1 VKFILTAIAATLW
14 LSLAFSASAQG
25 VDPARL
31 DLGAKVYGSLCTTC
45 HGPAGDLVAGV
56 NLSTGQ
62 FKRAANDLDVM
73 NVILKGVPG
82 TAMPANNLGNA
93 DLLAVVA
100 YIKVMKDYGAR
111 KVAVGDAT
119 KGKAVFENAGGCLS
133 CHRVNHVGS
142 YLGPDLSEIGGARSA
157 AMLEDTLMDPVSNA
171 RPGNRSIR
179 AVTKTGAVVTGR
191 RLNEDTWS
199 VQIVDSNQ
207 KLVSLW
213 KPDLKD
219 YTVIKSTMPS
229 YSGKL
234 TAADRADLIAYLL
247 SLRPPSTP
255 PGGPGGRGAA
265 PGAGRGGQGRG
276 AAQ

>member
-1 VKFILTAIAATLW
+1 MVIFRIAAFLVFVG
-14 LSLAFSASAQG
+14 LAATSSAQG

-45 HGPAGDLVAGV
+45 HGPSGDLVAGV

-111 KVAVGDAT
+111 KVAVGDAA
-119 KGKAVFENAGGCLS
+119 KGRAVFENAGGCLS

-142 YLGPDLSEIGGARSA
+142 YLGPDLSDIGAARSA

-213 KPDLKD
+213 KPDLKE

-229 YSGKL
+229 YNGKL
-234 TAADRADLIAYLL
+234 TVDQRADLIAYLL
-247 SLRPPSTP
+247 ALRPAPAS
-255 PGGPGGRGAA
+255 GPA
-265 PGAGRGGQGRG
+265 PGAGRGAGRGGPGRG

>member
-1 VKFILTAIAATLW
+1 VVIFRIAAFLGFVG
-14 LSLAFSASAQG
+14 FSATSSGQV

-31 DLGAKVYGSLCTTC
+31 DLGARVYGSLCTTC
-45 HGPAGDLVAGV
+45 HGPSGDLVAGV

-62 FKRAANDLDVM
+62 FKRAASDLDVM

-82 TAMPANNLGNA
+82 TAMPANNLANA

-111 KVAVGDAT
+111 KVAIGDAT
-119 KGKAVFENAGGCLS
+119 RGKAVFDNAGACLS

-142 YLGPDLSEIGGARSA
+142 YLGPDLSDIGAARSA

-213 KPDLKD
+213 KPDLKE

-229 YSGKL
+229 YNGKL
-234 TAADRADLIAYLL
+234 SPDQRADLIAYLL
-247 SLRPPSTP
+247 SLRPAPV
-255 PGGPGGRGAA
+255 PGPAAGAGR
-265 PGAGRGGQGRG
+265 GAGRGGPGRG

>member
-1 VKFILTAIAATLW
+1 MNNVRIAAFIVCVG
-14 LSLAFSASAQG
+14 LAAPALAQG
-25 VDPARL
+25 ADPARL

-45 HGPAGDLVAGV
+45 HGPSGDLVAGV

-62 FKRAANDLDVM
+62 YKRATNDLDVM
-73 NVILKGVPG
+73 NVILTGIPG

-111 KVAVGDAT
+111 KVAVGDAA
-119 KGKAVFENAGGCLS
+119 KGKAVFEGAGGCLS

-142 YLGPDLSEIGGARSA
+142 HLGPDLSEIGAARSA
-157 AMLEDTLMDPVSNA
+157 AMLEDTLLDPVSNA

-179 AVTKTGAVVTGR
+179 AVKKTGEVVTGR

-199 VQIVDSNQ
+199 VQIVDSHE

-213 KPDLKD
+213 KPDLKE

-229 YSGKL
+229 FRDKL
-234 TAADRADLIAYLL
+234 TASERADVIAYLL
-247 SLRPPSTP
+247 SLRPPPAP
-255 PGGPGGRGAA
+255 PAGPGGRGA
-265 PGAGRGGQGRG
+265 GAGRGGRG